1 MVEINGQFMA
11 CSFTESEDILYVF
24 KQPIIAVFTFGV
36 EFSKKLCSFL
46 LDNEW
51 IQHTSTLT
59 TVSRKGILIHDYS
72 H

>member
-36 EFSKKLCSFL
+36 EFWKKLQFSA
-46 LDNEW
+46 W
-51 IQHTSTLT
+51 
-59 TVSRKGILIHDYS
+59 
-72 H
+72 